1 MKRGKAGKI
10 FCCFVAHS
18 AFLQEEGERRWR
30 WEVSEITCQTE
41 KHLIVRKKD
50 RQKEIKRGKKEREI
64 PFDRM
69 RVCVGK

>member
-10 FCCFVAHS
+10 FCCFVAHCG
-18 AFLQEEGERRWR
+18 FLQEKGERKR

-50 RQKEIKRGKKEREI
+50 RQKEIKRGREKRKKERYHLTE
-64 PFDRM
+64 
-69 RVCVGK
+69 